1 MYFSLPINHVALQLS
16 THGINGL
23 CCFRER
29 RGATLDQEILLTLLC
44 LCFVLEFPS
53 QRDPIVLEVS
63 FVEREKYDFCSK
75 IISVHTENKARGTK
89 QSFSIGHGTEGTKGT
104 MSGRLLSRRG

>member
-29 RGATLDQEILLTLLC
+29 RGTTLNQEILFFFFG
-44 LCFVLEFPS
+44 LCFILDFSS
-53 QRDPIVLEVS
+53 QRDTIVLEVS
-63 FVEREKYDFCSK
+63 FVEREKHYFYSK
-75 IISVHTENKARGTK
+75 IIFVHIENKAHGTK
-89 QSFSIGHGTEGTKGT
+89 AQF
-104 MSGRLLSRRG
+104 